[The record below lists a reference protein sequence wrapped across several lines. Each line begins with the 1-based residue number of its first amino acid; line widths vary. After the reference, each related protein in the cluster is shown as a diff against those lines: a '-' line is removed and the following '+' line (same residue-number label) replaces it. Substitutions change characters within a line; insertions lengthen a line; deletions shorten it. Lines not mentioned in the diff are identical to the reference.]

1 MDWLFGVPV
10 IVGMF
15 VLRLGVPLLIT
26 LGVGYL
32 WRRLDAKWQA
42 EAQLKQELDQA
53 LDKAAAEP
61 GLLDKAAQPCWSAK
75 ECDASVRANCAAP
88 KQPNIPCWLAR
99 RRSEGGLP
107 AECYNCDYFTLRQ
120 IA

>member
-42 EAQLKQELDQA
+42 EAQQKELSQA
-53 LDKAAAEP
+53 LEKAAAEP
-61 GLLDKAAQPCWSAK
+61 GLVEKAAQPCWSAK
-75 ECDASVRANCAAP
+75 DCEESVRANCAAS
-88 KQPNIPCWLAR
+88 KFPNIPCWLAR

-107 AECYNCDYFTLRQ
+107 AECYNCDQFTLRQ